1 MCGNTFSDD
10 TEVCRSQN
18 SRKADYRND
27 EIKIRQ
33 SEWVSKM
40 KQFIFFIA
48 IFLHASFLISCSYD
62 SPVSYD
68 CDGTGVIY
76 SLKELKID
84 KHTVPFKITHEGN
97 TLILEMRNKQ
107 YQLSFKERYM
117 GKSGYEHYVF
127 RNNLLEVI
135 TAENGT
141 SVFTLSTHTKD
152 QTITFGK
159 CK

>member
-1 MCGNTFSDD
+1 MIWRIKM
-10 TEVCRSQN
+10 RS
-18 SRKADYRND
+18 
-27 EIKIRQ
+27 ITL
-33 SEWVSKM
+33 
-40 KQFIFFIA
+40 
-48 IFLHASFLISCSYD
+48 IFLVFFSSVTYSQVSSGTYSCTPSDNYN
-62 SPVSYD
+62 
-68 CDGTGVIY
+68 I
-76 SLKELKID
+76 
-84 KHTVPFKITHEGN
+84 PFKITHEGN

>member
-84 KHTVPFKITHEGN
+84 KHTVPFKVSEGVYRLYEVERANKTKLRVRFDTVLLKLEIRN
-97 TLILEMRNKQ
+97 TGDPDAVVDL
-107 YQLSFKERYM
+107 
-117 GKSGYEHYVF
+117 
-127 RNNLLEVI
+127 
-135 TAENGT
+135 AC
-141 SVFTLSTHTKD
+141 TK
-152 QTITFGK
+152 K
-159 CK
+159 

>member
-1 MCGNTFSDD
+1 LCGNTFSDD

-84 KHTVPFKITHEGN
+84 KHTVPFKVSEGVYRLYEVERANKTKLRVRFDTVLLKLEIRN
-97 TLILEMRNKQ
+97 TGDPDAVVDL
-107 YQLSFKERYM
+107 
-117 GKSGYEHYVF
+117 
-127 RNNLLEVI
+127 
-135 TAENGT
+135 AC
-141 SVFTLSTHTKD
+141 TK
-152 QTITFGK
+152 K
-159 CK
+159 